1 MTELL
6 TAAQMRSIEQAAIDS
21 GEVSALELMERAGK
35 AVVETILEEWPLF
48 RDAPQSATILC
59 GPGNNGG
66 DGFVVARL
74 LRDLNWNVR
83 VLFSGD
89 ANRLPKDAR
98 INHDIWAAFGPIEPL
113 SLAALGR
120 NASTIYVDALFG
132 TGLSRPLKADALAV
146 ITHLA
151 ERQGDDARQDIVA
164 IDAPSGLCMDSG
176 RFLGG
181 NSIERLARITVA
193 FDSPKAGHFL
203 DLGPQ
208 LCGRLVI
215 RDIGLLNWRCFAPNK
230 DAASTTPPFTMKGG
244 IVSGAERK
252 PRLRLVASEN
262 LVPDLRAGARGLPP
276 LDMLAKGRI
285 RDHKYSHGHALI
297 LSGPAG
303 RTGAARLAA
312 EGALRIGAGLVTVG
326 SPGDAMAEN
335 AAHLTAIMLREVN
348 DAKGLAEALKD
359 TRISALCLG
368 PGLGIRDE
376 TRELVRVA
384 LASQRP
390 VVLDADALSIFQ
402 NNEKEL
408 FKQLHRHSLL
418 TPHAGE
424 FARLFPDI
432 ANRLVSEPVSG
443 PAYSRVDATR
453 AAAKRAGCAV
463 LLKGPDT
470 VIAAPDGTALIHAAA
485 YDRSAPWLATAG
497 SGDVLAGFITGL
509 LARGFPPLDAAAM
522 AAWLHVEA
530 ARRFGPGLIA
540 EDLSKALPRTFRAN
554 AV

>member
-21 GEVSALELMERAGK
+21 GEVTALELMERAGK

-48 RDAPQSATILC
+48 RQAPQSATILC

-74 LRDLNWNVR
+74 LKDLDWNVR
-83 VLFSGD
+83 VLFLGD
-89 ANRLPKDAR
+89 ENRLPKDAR
-98 INHDIWAAFGPIEPL
+98 INHDIWSAFGPIEPL
-113 SLAALGR
+113 SLAALRR
-120 NASTIYVDALFG
+120 NVSTIYIDALFG
-132 TGLSRPLKADALAV
+132 TGLSRPLEAEALAV

-151 ERQGDDARQDIVA
+151 GRQDDDAWRDTVA

-176 RFLGG
+176 RFLGQHA
-181 NSIERLARITVA
+181 IERLARLTVA

-208 LCGRLVI
+208 LCGRLVV
-215 RDIGLLNWRCFAPNK
+215 RDIGLLNWRCFAPK
-230 DAASTTPPFTMKGG
+230 KGAAAKTPPFTMKGG
-244 IVSGAERK
+244 IASGAERM
-252 PRLRLVASEN
+252 PRLRLVANES
-262 LVPDLRAGARGLPP
+262 LVPDLRAAARGLPP
-276 LDMLAKGRI
+276 LDLLSKGGS
-285 RDHKYSHGHALI
+285 RDHKYAHGHALI

-312 EGALRIGAGLVTVG
+312 LGALRIGTGLVTVG
-326 SPGDAMAEN
+326 SPGNAMAEN

-348 DAKGLAEALKD
+348 DANNLADALKD
-359 TRISALCLG
+359 TRISAVCLG

-376 TRELVRVA
+376 TMELVRVA

-408 FKQLHRHSLL
+408 FKQLHQRSVL

-432 ANRLVSEPVSG
+432 ANRFVSEPMSG
-443 PAYSRVDATR
+443 PAYSRVDAAR
-453 AAAKRAGCAV
+453 AAAKRAGCVV

-485 YDRSAPWLATAG
+485 YDRCAPWLATAG
-497 SGDVLAGFITGL
+497 AGDVLAGFITGL
-509 LARGFPPLDAAAM
+509 LARGFLPPDAAAM
-522 AAWLHVEA
+522 ATWLHVEA

-540 EDLSKALPRTFRAN
+540 EDLPEALPGIFRAN